1 MRTKERVALFVKDL
15 RRLCLSCMTGHG
27 SPRATTMPF
36 PYCDICRKK
45 WDAAD
50 EIERLAREREALANT
65 LALEHERCLALE
77 TGMSQNVEA

>member
-77 TGMSQNVEA
+77 TAVR